1 MPDYAFSSE
10 PTADLIVVPGGPGTR
25 DEASAAPVQAW
36 LAARRETPLITSVC
50 TGAFLLGA
58 AGLLDGRRATTHHR
72 WFDLFAERFPDVEL
86 VRDSRVVD
94 DGAIVTAG
102 GVTSGIDLG
111 LYLVARLLGD
121 DVSAEVASVM
131 EYSSPNTHGSERRTC
146 YLRQELELLQ
156 QPSRLDR
163 WIEDHVLGTGVDVLG
178 QPLGAARGRAR
189 KAVALDRMGR
199 ERRSVPAREI
209 EPHVLDRAAD

>member
-1 MPDYAFSSE
+1 MRAVFPVFPGAEELDLAGPWEALTLAREYGNSDLELCTAALTRDPVRLRGGLRVVPDYAFSSE

-72 WFDLFAERFPDVEL
+72 WFALFAERFPDVEL

-111 LYLVARLLGD
+111 LYLVARLLGGE
-121 DVSAEVASVM
+121 VSAEVASVM
-131 EYSSPNTHGSERRTC
+131 EYSSPNTPAAASSASRSGS
-146 YLRQELELLQ
+146 
-156 QPSRLDR
+156 
-163 WIEDHVLGTGVDVLG
+163 
-178 QPLGAARGRAR
+178 
-189 KAVALDRMGR
+189 
-199 ERRSVPAREI
+199 
-209 EPHVLDRAAD
+209 